1 MENKESLRTV
11 AVSVI
16 IPVYNVADWLD
27 ECMESVVNQTFSDFE
42 VLLIDDGSMDIS
54 GKMCDE
60 WAERDSRIRV
70 IHKKNEGPSAARNT
84 GIAAA
89 KGRYFW
95 FLDSDDW
102 VDLTFLKKMYQAVAS
117 KDADMAECDVWR
129 VDSITGRRTLRRI
142 AGVMGREYSMEEQ
155 MEYGYTAI
163 WKCIFRRELFTENQV
178 EFPECHSE
186 ARALYPLLLCLG
198 RKRIYVPE
206 ALYYYRLFR
215 KGYLSEA
222 PRKTEGNGAE
232 GIGAYEILIQSF
244 QDRGIYE
251 DNRDGLKKLV
261 VYKLSDLLAAFFAQ
275 RKPEEF
281 EALIREYN
289 KFIRKAFPEYKSRIY
304 MNISGYNLNKA
315 LGNMNLLHDPA
326 GRFNFSSLIS
336 MMHPVDKKVGL
347 HHKNRYRQMML
358 EREMNNQFWRLMEER
373 KPDFVVLDFIEERFD
388 MVAYQGGYLTRS
400 DAFEGCE
407 NKPEAGDVI
416 LRDSDECMELWKES
430 VLAFIKRMERDYPDT
445 DIVLVKNYLA
455 EKKGD
460 IYSQEYFAELDE
472 IRKINGILEQYYS
485 FFRKHCKKVKAVEAS
500 KCQYYFTDKEY
511 EYGVI
516 PSHLNELV
524 NREIAKMVEECVGI

>member
-42 VLLIDDGSMDIS
+42 VLLIDDGSTDIS

-70 IHKKNEGPSAARNT
+70 IHKKNEGLSAARND
-84 GIAAA
+84 GIMAAR
-89 KGRYFW
+89 GEYVV

-102 VDLTFLKKMYQAVAS
+102 WNLHFLEKLYCAAKSHQ
-117 KDADMAECDVWR
+117 ADMAECDIWR
-129 VDSITGRRTLRRI
+129 VNSLTGKTTCRKV
-142 AGVMGREYSMEEQ
+142 AGVIGKENTLMEQ
-155 MEYGYTAI
+155 LKYGHTAI
-163 WKCIFRRELFTENQV
+163 WKCLIKRSLFIDHSLRFSN
-178 EFPECHSE
+178 CHSP
-186 ARALYPLLLCLG
+186 ARPIYPLLLCLSKG
-198 RKRIYVPE
+198 WTYVQEP
-206 ALYYYRLFR
+206 LYYYRLYR
-215 KGYLSEA
+215 EGSLSA
-222 PRKTEGNGAE
+222 IPRKETTTEGIQAC
-232 GIGAYEILIQSF
+232 EILIN
-244 QDRGIYE
+244 DIRKH
-251 DNRDGLKKLV
+251 GLDELFDDV
-261 VYKLSDLLAAFFAQ
+261 LQQMIIVNLSDLSAAFFTQ
-275 RKPEEF
+275 RQSERF
-281 EALIREYN
+281 TTLMSEYR
-289 KFIRKAFPEYKSRIY
+289 KFITENFSEYHDRSY
-304 MNISGYNLNKA
+304 LTVGGYNLDRI
-315 LGNMNLLHDPA
+315 LSSMNLLHDPS

-336 MMHPVDKKVGL
+336 IMHSVEAKVVFR
-347 HHKNRYRQMML
+347 HKNRYRQMML

-430 VLAFIKRMERDYPDT
+430 ALAFIERMERDYPDT

-485 FFRKHCKKVKAVEAS
+485 FFRKHCKKVKVVEAS

-511 EYGVI
+511 EYGVM